1 MSKKIFLSGVG
12 GMLGE
17 AFYKIF
23 SKKYK
28 LKCTDK
34 DVNEKWL
41 EYLDFCNSENYKLLV
56 EKFSPNYLFHIGAFT
71 DLEFCEKNQS
81 ETFRTN
87 TESVKTAVAISNNLN
102 IPLLYVSTAGIFDG
116 LKEFYDEND
125 IPKPMGVYAVSKYEA
140 EKFVVENCKKYL
152 ICRAGWMMGGG
163 PKKDKKFIQKIIKQ
177 IKDGKK
183 ELFIVDDK
191 FGTPT
196 YTYDF
201 AKNTEALI
209 ATNNFGLYNMACEGN
224 TSRYEVSEEILKIL
238 NLENSI
244 RLTKV
249 NSDYFSK
256 TFFAKRPNSENLL
269 NKKLNTIGLN
279 LMRPWQVTL
288 KEYLENSYSTYL

>member
-1 MSKKIFLSGVG
+1 MNKKIFLSGVG

-34 DVNEKWL
+34 DVNENWL

-125 IPKPMGVYAVSKYEA
+125 IPKPIGVYAVSKHEA

-163 PKKDKKFIQKIIKQ
+163 PKKDKKFIQKIIQQ
-177 IKDGKK
+177 IKDGK
-183 ELFIVDDK
+183 
-191 FGTPT
+191 
-196 YTYDF
+196 
-201 AKNTEALI
+201 N
-209 ATNNFGLYNMACEGN
+209 
-224 TSRYEVSEEILKIL
+224 
-238 NLENSI
+238 
-244 RLTKV
+244 
-249 NSDYFSK
+249 
-256 TFFAKRPNSENLL
+256 
-269 NKKLNTIGLN
+269 
-279 LMRPWQVTL
+279 
-288 KEYLENSYSTYL
+288 

>member
-1 MSKKIFLSGVG
+1 MNKKIFLSGVG

-34 DVNEKWL
+34 DVNENWL

-125 IPKPMGVYAVSKYEA
+125 IPKPIGVYAVSKYEA

-209 ATNNFGLYNMACEGN
+209 ATNNFGLYNMVCEGN
-224 TSRYEVSEEILKIL
+224 TSRYEVTEEILKIL

>member
-1 MSKKIFLSGVG
+1 MKKKIFLSGAG

-17 AFYKIF
+17 AFYEVF
-23 SKKYK
+23 SKKYE
-28 LKCTDK
+28 LKCTDI
-34 DVNEKWL
+34 DVNEDWL
-41 EYLDFCNSENYKLLV
+41 EYLDFCDSDKYKFLV
-56 EKFSPNYLFHIGAFT
+56 EKFSPHYLFHIGAFT

-87 TESVKTAVAISNNLN
+87 TDSVKTAVKISNKLN
-102 IPLLYVSTAGIFDG
+102 ILLLYISTAGIFDG

-125 IPKPMGVYAVSKYEA
+125 LPKPMGVYAISKYEA
-140 EKFVVENCKKYL
+140 EKFVIQNCKKFL

-183 ELFIVDDK
+183 ELFVVDDK

-209 ATNNFGLYNMACEGN
+209 DTENFGLYNMACEGN
-224 TSRYEVSEEILKIL
+224 SSRYEVAEEILKIL
-238 NLENSI
+238 NLKNSI
-244 RLTKV
+244 KLTNV

-256 TFFAKRPNSENLL
+256 VFFAKRPNSENLL
-269 NKKLNTIGLN
+269 NKELNKKGLN
-279 LMRPWQVTL
+279 LMRPWRDTL
-288 KEYLENSYSTYL
+288 KEYLEKSYSSYL

>member
-34 DVNEKWL
+34 HVNEKWL

-244 RLTKV
+244 RLNKV

-256 TFFAKRPNSENLL
+256 IFFAKRPNSENLL